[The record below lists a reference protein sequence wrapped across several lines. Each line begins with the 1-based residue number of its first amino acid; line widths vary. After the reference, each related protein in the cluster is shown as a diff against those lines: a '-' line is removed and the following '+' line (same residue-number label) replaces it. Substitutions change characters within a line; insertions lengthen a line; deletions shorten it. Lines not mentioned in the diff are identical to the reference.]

1 MAVSAETAKP
11 KERRSEMSEGEKFTA
26 SDASALRVAQVSQET
41 KVFLEF
47 QKLRSKL
54 MTRNA
59 NRVSPNPGII
69 EPPAREDS
77 AGGALK
83 DFHEEDDI
91 LRCFGAAVILQWDT
105 LPSKLQ
111 KELYATVSAL
121 SDMLDIG
128 PVVDPAHSDDSDA
141 DSKLDERTYVL
152 GQH

>member
-1 MAVSAETAKP
+1 
-11 KERRSEMSEGEKFTA
+11 MSEGEKFTA
-26 SDASALRVAQVSQET
+26 SEASQET

-47 QKLRSKL
+47 QKVRSKL

-59 NRVSPNPGII
+59 NWLSPNPGTT
-69 EPPAREDS
+69 ERAAREDN
-77 AGGALK
+77 GGDVLK

-105 LPSKLQ
+105 LPSKMQ

-121 SDMLDIG
+121 ADMLDIG
-128 PVVDPAHSDDSDA
+128 PVVEPAHIDDA
-141 DSKLDERTYVL
+141 DAESKLDERTYVL